1 MKAKYKTLVKISL
14 FLTTLAMLITIVN
27 YYIAI
32 QTSEKQLKTVSLP
45 LSLDNIYTEIQKNIL
60 QPYLISS
67 MMANDTFV
75 KSWLEQPNQ
84 DEQKIVNYL
93 RTIKEKYHIF
103 NTFLVSEKTKNYYTQ
118 AGLIE
123 KLDLTNTKTKWYT
136 DFLKLQNKHE
146 INIDF
151 NKKISTALTIFIN
164 YKILNNKNSTIG
176 ITGVAIKTT
185 YINKMLKKFR
195 EKYNFKVTFFNEQ
208 GKTILSEEDHNNYTS
223 IDTSPLLKPYYKKI
237 ISKKSHLLEVKK
249 DNERYLIHTKY
260 IKDLNL
266 YLMVEVKLSA
276 YTNNLKTILL
286 LNLLIALAVVA
297 FIVVVLYRIIQQH
310 SEKLENLA
318 FYDTL
323 TQIYN
328 RRYFETKLLGEIE
341 HVKQYA
347 SGLSVIFIDI
357 DNFKHVNDTKG
368 HDIGDEILKRISQIF
383 KENIRKT
390 DIIARWG
397 GEEFVI
403 LLPNTKVKETI
414 VIAEKLKH
422 SLENS
427 TEIKT
432 ILSYALEASF
442 GVTEYKKSDDID
454 TIIKRADDAM
464 YISKRN
470 GKNRV
475 TTI

>member
-1 MKAKYKTLVKISL
+1 
-14 FLTTLAMLITIVN
+14 MLITIVN

-32 QTSEKQLKTVSLP
+32 QTSERQLKTVSLP

-164 YKILNNKNSTIG
+164 YKILNNKNITIG
-176 ITGVAIKTT
+176 VTGVAIKTT

-286 LNLLIALAVVA
+286 LNLLIALAVVV
-297 FIVVVLYRIIQQH
+297 FIVIVLYRIIQQH

-328 RRYFETKLLGEIE
+328 RRYFETKLLDEIE
-341 HVKQYA
+341 NAKRYP
-347 SGLSVIFIDI
+347 SDLSVIFIDI

-368 HDIGDEILKRISQIF
+368 HDIGDEVLKIISKTF
-383 KENIRKT
+383 KETIRAT

>member
-1 MKAKYKTLVKISL
+1 MI
-14 FLTTLAMLITIVN
+14 N
-27 YYIAI
+27 YYLSI

-75 KSWLEQPNQ
+75 KSWLEKPNQ
-84 DEQKIVNYL
+84 DDQKIINYL
-93 RTIKEKYHIF
+93 RTIQKKYHIF
-103 NTFLVSEKTKNYYTQ
+103 NTFLVSVKTKNYYTQ
-118 AGLIE
+118 DGLIE
-123 KLDLTNTKTKWYT
+123 TLDLNNTKTKWYT
-136 DFLKLQNKHE
+136 DFLKIQNKHE

-151 NKKISTALTIFIN
+151 NKKISSALTIFIN
-164 YKILNNKNSTIG
+164 YKILNHKNNTIG
-176 ITGVAIKTT
+176 VTGVAIKTT

-208 GKTILSEEDHNNYTS
+208 GKTVLSEQNHNNYKS
-223 IDTSPLLKPYYKKI
+223 IDSSPLLKPYYKKI
-237 ISKKSHLLEVKK
+237 ISKESHLLEVKK
-249 DNERYLIHTKY
+249 NNERYLIHTKY

-266 YLMVEVKLSA
+266 YLMVEVKLST

-286 LNLLIALAVVA
+286 FNLLSALAIVV
-297 FIVVVLYRIIQQH
+297 FIVIVLYRIIQQH
-310 SEKLENLA
+310 SKKLETLA

-328 RRYFETKLLGEIE
+328 RRYFETRLLNEIE
-341 HVKQYA
+341 NTKRYA
-347 SGLSVIFIDI
+347 SDLSIIFIDI
-357 DNFKHVNDTKG
+357 DNFKQVNDTKG
-368 HDIGDEILKRISQIF
+368 HDTGDEILKIISKIF

-403 LLPNTKVKETI
+403 LLPNTNAKEAV

-422 SLENS
+422 SLENNI
-427 TEIKT
+427 EIKT
-432 ILSYALEASF
+432 ILSYALNASF
-442 GVTEYKKSDDID
+442 GVTENKKSDDID
-454 TIIKRADDAM
+454 TIIKRADNAM
-464 YISKRN
+464 YISKKN

-475 TTI
+475 TVL